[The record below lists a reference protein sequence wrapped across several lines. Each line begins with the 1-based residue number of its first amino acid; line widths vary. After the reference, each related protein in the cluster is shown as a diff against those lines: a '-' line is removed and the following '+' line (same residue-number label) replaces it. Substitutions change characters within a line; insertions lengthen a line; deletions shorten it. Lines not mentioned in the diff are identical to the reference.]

1 MSAESRLDPDTSMWD
16 CITDDLRFYVKKSG
30 VSGAELA
37 RILNRDPS
45 SVYNILNGRR
55 RIQNKDAEILDRLWD
70 LNHRF
75 ARTLRYAKLRSNTEW
90 FGQYLEHE
98 VTAKVIKI
106 YDALAIPGLFQLP
119 EYAAELFAAAGAI
132 DTDGLVQERTRRQEI
147 LRRNPPPTV
156 WILLTENVI
165 DWPVGGAELMRR
177 QLSHLLEEAA
187 KPNVGLRIVPRSAG
201 AHGGFD
207 GTFCIIS
214 GELGDIAY
222 TEAPGG
228 GRLVPSAPEVR
239 DFGIRF
245 DRIGQVA
252 LPEPTS
258 LEMVRRAME
267 AL

>member
-98 VTAKVIKI
+98 VTAKVIKT
-106 YDALAIPGLFQLP
+106 YAALAIPGLVQLP
-119 EYAAELFAAAGAI
+119 EYAAALFIAAGAT
-132 DTDGLVQERTRRQEI
+132 DVDGLVEERMRRQEI
-147 LRRNPPPTV
+147 LRRDLPVTL

-165 DWPVGGAELMRR
+165 DWPVGGAELMRK
-177 QLSHLLEEAA
+177 QLARLLEEAER
-187 KPNVGLRIVPRSAG
+187 PNVGLRVLPRTAG

-207 GTFCIIS
+207 GSFSIIS
-214 GELGDIAY
+214 GDSGDIAY
-222 TEAPGG
+222 TESPGG
-228 GRLVPSAPEVR
+228 GRLVPSVPEVR
-239 DFGIRF
+239 EFGVRF
-245 DRIGQVA
+245 DRIGQLA

-258 LEMVRRAME
+258 REMVQRAME

>member
-98 VTAKVIKI
+98 VTAKVIKN
-106 YDALAIPGLFQLP
+106 YEALVIPGLLQLP
-119 EYAAELFAAAGAI
+119 EYAAELFAATGAVDI
-132 DTDGLVQERTRRQEI
+132 YGLVEERMRRQEI
-147 LRRNPPPTV
+147 LRRNPPATF
-156 WILLTENVI
+156 WFILTENVI
-165 DWPVGGAELMRR
+165 DWPVGGAELMRK
-177 QLSHLLEEAA
+177 QLARLMEETE
-187 KPNVGLRIVPRSAG
+187 KPNVGLRLVPRAAG

-207 GTFCIIS
+207 GSFCIIS

-222 TEAPGG
+222 TESPGG
-228 GRLVPSAPEVR
+228 GRLIPSAPEVR
-239 DFGIRF
+239 EFGIRF
-245 DRIGQVA
+245 DRIGQLA

-258 LEMVRRAME
+258 REMVQRALE
-267 AL
+267 SL